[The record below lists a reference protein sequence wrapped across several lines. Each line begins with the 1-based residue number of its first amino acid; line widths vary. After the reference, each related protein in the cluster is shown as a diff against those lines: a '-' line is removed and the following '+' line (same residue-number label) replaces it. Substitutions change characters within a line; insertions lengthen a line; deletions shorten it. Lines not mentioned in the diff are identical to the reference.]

1 MNFNIHMIK
10 VVLASAV
17 SGGGGG
23 GGGFQAKGFEQR
35 VSSDSLVNIYR
46 DSSVSTATGRK

>member
-23 GGGFQAKGFEQR
+23 FQAKGFEKR